1 MTVSRPGISVIVPTY
16 RRTADLDR
24 CLAALERQ
32 WLRPEEVLITYRDE
46 DAETCA
52 YLARTDRPCANARL
66 ILCTEPGVVYAL
78 NRAFD
83 EVKSDFFAI
92 TDDDSVPHPDW
103 LQRIVAHFV
112 SDPAAAGVGGK
123 DHVFAFAE
131 NDWLEGSEPV
141 VGIVSWYGNA
151 VGNHHYGIGPARYVH
166 VLKGVNM
173 AFRRAAFG
181 NLRLDKRLR
190 GKGAQVGWEMQLCLA
205 LLIQGHKLI
214 YDPAVL
220 VDHIEG
226 PRPVEEHRVR
236 FNPASHF
243 DETFNR
249 TLLMLEFLAKQ
260 PYGWFRRAVY
270 MSLLTLRGSRKFP
283 GLLLLAHGLVTRR
296 PETWLRFKTTFAAYN
311 AAASAART
319 SS

>member
-1 MTVSRPGISVIVPTY
+1 MTASRSSISVIVPTY
-16 RRTADLDR
+16 KRTKDLDR
-24 CLAALERQ
+24 CLAALEQQ

-66 ILCTEPGVVYAL
+66 IQCTEPGVVYAL

-103 LQRIVAHFV
+103 LQRIVAHFM
-112 SDPAAAGVGGK
+112 SDPSAAGVGGK
-123 DHVFAFAE
+123 DHVFAFTE
-131 NDWLEGSEPV
+131 NDWLEGSEPI

-151 VGNHHYGIGPARYVH
+151 VGFHHFGVGPPRYVH
-166 VLKGVNM
+166 TLKGVNI
-173 AFRRAAFG
+173 AFRRSAFG
-181 NLRLDKRLR
+181 LLRLDKRLR
-190 GKGAQVGWEMQLCLA
+190 GKGAQVGWEMQLCFA
-205 LLIQGHKLI
+205 LLVQGHKLI

-226 PRPVEEHRVR
+226 PRPIEEHRVR

-249 TLLMLEFLAKQ
+249 TLVMLEYLARQ
-260 PYGWFRRAVY
+260 RYGWFRRTGYLAF
-270 MSLLTLRGSRKFP
+270 LGLRGSRKFP
-283 GLLLLAHGLVTRR
+283 GLLLLAHGLLTRY
-296 PETWLRFKTTFAAYN
+296 PDTWLRFRTTFSAYLAAL
-311 AAASAART
+311 SAART
-319 SS
+319 